1 MSLLSQLLEHQFR
14 DAHFEADLTSFIV
27 LKNKHERATGTS
39 LGDDLLVTLMMNKTR
54 GQLQQ
59 HLRLQA
65 NSLRTFDQVLVI
77 IKEHYQSRHL
87 VSSKLQDSQ
96 GPAPMDIGA
105 AWKGKGKGKKGKGFM
120 QGKGKGMMMKGKGK
134 GLMKGKG
141 KGLMKGKGKGFG
153 FNKGKGK
160 GKGLKGKGKGKN
172 DGCFICGSRD
182 HWANNCPRAY
192 TQGALWQIDEGSE
205 WSEDWNT
212 DWNQEQ
218 QIAENGESTD
228 WSEYQ
233 GALYDDSAWTEDSSW
248 QPPNWIT
255 EVQQAALPP
264 PLQPIVSQ
272 ASSAAKTAPIAQ
284 HAQPQT
290 AAAVIASPPGLADP
304 SHIADES
311 LIASSSSRNS
321 RGSGIARTAR
331 PGIASKLFVGALMLI
346 GTLSSSVPV
355 IPEHTPLSAP
365 TFSAAPLSSS
375 TSFSQDERIDIPEH
389 IDELPD
395 QDRLASFHNRS
406 GIVGSTWI
414 LFDSGA
420 SANCCPPWFAE
431 DYPLLPVGSN
441 CPILRSISG
450 KTLDII
456 GNRVV
461 ELDCGGHSLCI
472 HFYVCQSIPFPL
484 VSVARFLLQDFW
496 TIMSRSFMALMT
508 PTCKAVPIV
517 RQGTLVYLT
526 PTIVPYKDSDVRY
539 TEAHIS
545 SIVSD
550 LDLED
555 CDVEL
560 RGITDVTDND
570 YDHIAQIHSLIAA
583 AKDKSKS
590 TPKAL
595 DKTRKRSDY
604 KNCDYWVVNE
614 DKCVLVRH
622 HVKQRQNLMGF
633 RYLRGELPV
642 DANRLTG
649 HRETERFFADGTS
662 DVIVDQD
669 FRALD
674 DDRVDPHTKSEIAP
688 WRGRTAFKLKPLTGQ
703 ALVKAKKA
711 AEKFQAAPATTLQKD
726 RFRLS
731 QAKSFA
737 KAKAKAIPKPA
748 LSDVPS
754 SSHEAPPAQPI
765 VSNPGVS
772 SRGTEM
778 QIEPPQK
785 IDRKH
790 MVTTKEGEK
799 VIMNQLRSIRE
810 FNRSMK
816 DLIVR
821 LFYTVDSQTCQARTT
836 DHWVQTPTHWIRM
849 VHQERD
855 DLIHP
860 DKCPSPLSS
869 ADALAFGDTL
879 IANRHTCVLESSD
892 PECNGLE
899 IDDHW
904 CNYTDGTGVEKAPEI
919 DPERKLGYR
928 WCGFS
933 VFQIASP
940 IETERLVPETV
951 DVAARAPRGL
961 RVPIEPTASERRQHE
976 LTHLPY
982 RDWCQFCVKA
992 KGGHAASKKQLDR
1005 QPVIQVDYCFHSTD
1019 PKLPLRKLLTAVDIV
1034 TGLGM
1039 TIVIPSKGNDDYAAA
1054 ELKKFIYECGRTFGI
1069 LQYDQESSLKALCT
1083 RVCAELGGLS
1093 IRAVPKAILRRKD
1106 L

>member
-1 MSLLSQLLEHQFR
+1 M
-14 DAHFEADLTSFIV
+14 
-27 LKNKHERATGTS
+27 
-39 LGDDLLVTLMMNKTR
+39 
-54 GQLQQ
+54 
-59 HLRLQA
+59 
-65 NSLRTFDQVLVI
+65 
-77 IKEHYQSRHL
+77 
-87 VSSKLQDSQ
+87 
-96 GPAPMDIGA
+96 
-105 AWKGKGKGKKGKGFM
+105 KGKRKGL
-120 QGKGKGMMMKGKGK
+120 MMMKGKGK
-134 GLMKGKG
+134 
-141 KGLMKGKGKGFG
+141 G

-205 WSEDWNT
+205 WSEDWST

-218 QIAENGESTD
+218 QIGESGENTD

-233 GALYDDSAWTEDSSW
+233 GALYDDSAWTEDDWYGDWWYDDSYDWSSDWSWYDDSFW

-264 PLQPIVSQ
+264 PLQPIFSQ

-290 AAAVIASPPGLADP
+290 AAAVIASPPGLAEP
-304 SHIADES
+304 SNIADES
-311 LIASSSSRNS
+311 LIASSSSGNS
-321 RGSGIARTAR
+321 RGSGIARTSR

-456 GNRVV
+456 GKRVV

-496 TIMSRSFMALMT
+496 TIMSRNFMALVT

-545 SIVSD
+545 AIMSD

-560 RGITDVTDND
+560 RGITDVTDTD

-583 AKDKSKS
+583 AKDKSKNA
-590 TPKAL
+590 PKAL
-595 DKTRKRSDY
+595 DKPKKRSDY
-604 KNCDYWVVNE
+604 KNSDFWIVNE

-649 HRETERFFADGTS
+649 HRQTERFFTDGTS
-662 DVIVDQD
+662 DVIVDED
-669 FRALD
+669 FRAVD
-674 DDRVDPHTKSEIAP
+674 DDRVDPHTKSDIAP
-688 WRGRTAFKLKPLTGQ
+688 WRGRTTFKLKPLTGQ

-711 AEKFQAAPATTLQKD
+711 AEKFQASPTTTLQRD

-737 KAKAKAIPKPA
+737 KAMPKPA

-754 SSHEAPPAQPI
+754 SSQAPPAQPI

-772 SRGTEM
+772 SRGTEV
-778 QIEPPQK
+778 QIEPPQT

-821 LFYTVDSQTCQARTT
+821 LFYTVDSQTGQTRTT

-869 ADALAFGDTL
+869 SDALAFGDTL
-879 IANRHTCVLESSD
+879 MANRHT
-892 PECNGLE
+892 
-899 IDDHW
+899 
-904 CNYTDGTGVEKAPEI
+904 
-919 DPERKLGYR
+919 
-928 WCGFS
+928 S
-933 VFQIASP
+933 VFWSLVILSVTAWRLMIIGATTLMEQVFSRIACS
-940 IETERLVPETV
+940 
-951 DVAARAPRGL
+951 D
-961 RVPIEPTASERRQHE
+961 
-976 LTHLPY
+976 
-982 RDWCQFCVKA
+982 
-992 KGGHAASKKQLDR
+992 
-1005 QPVIQVDYCFHSTD
+1005 
-1019 PKLPLRKLLTAVDIV
+1019 
-1034 TGLGM
+1034 
-1039 TIVIPSKGNDDYAAA
+1039 
-1054 ELKKFIYECGRTFGI
+1054 
-1069 LQYDQESSLKALCT
+1069 
-1083 RVCAELGGLS
+1083 
-1093 IRAVPKAILRRKD
+1093 
-1106 L
+1106 

>member
-1 MSLLSQLLEHQFR
+1 MK
-14 DAHFEADLTSFIV
+14 EASGVKIGTQIGTKSNRLQRT
-27 LKNKHERATGTS
+27 ERAQIG
-39 LGDDLLVTLMMNKTR
+39 
-54 GQLQQ
+54 
-59 HLRLQA
+59 
-65 NSLRTFDQVLVI
+65 
-77 IKEHYQSRHL
+77 
-87 VSSKLQDSQ
+87 VSTK
-96 GPAPMDIGA
+96 
-105 AWKGKGKGKKGKGFM
+105 
-120 QGKGKGMMMKGKGK
+120 
-134 GLMKGKG
+134 
-141 KGLMKGKGKGFG
+141 
-153 FNKGKGK
+153 
-160 GKGLKGKGKGKN
+160 
-172 DGCFICGSRD
+172 
-182 HWANNCPRAY
+182 
-192 TQGALWQIDEGSE
+192 
-205 WSEDWNT
+205 
-212 DWNQEQ
+212 
-218 QIAENGESTD
+218 
-228 WSEYQ
+228 
-233 GALYDDSAWTEDSSW
+233 
-248 QPPNWIT
+248 
-255 EVQQAALPP
+255 VQQAALPP
-264 PLQPIVSQ
+264 PLQPI
-272 ASSAAKTAPIAQ
+272 
-284 HAQPQT
+284 
-290 AAAVIASPPGLADP
+290 
-304 SHIADES
+304 
-311 LIASSSSRNS
+311 
-321 RGSGIARTAR
+321 
-331 PGIASKLFVGALMLI
+331 
-346 GTLSSSVPV
+346 
-355 IPEHTPLSAP
+355 
-365 TFSAAPLSSS
+365 
-375 TSFSQDERIDIPEH
+375 DERIDIPEH

-395 QDRLASFHNRS
+395 
-406 GIVGSTWI
+406 
-414 LFDSGA
+414 
-420 SANCCPPWFAE
+420 
-431 DYPLLPVGSN
+431 
-441 CPILRSISG
+441 
-450 KTLDII
+450 
-456 GNRVV
+456 
-461 ELDCGGHSLCI
+461 
-472 HFYVCQSIPFPL
+472 
-484 VSVARFLLQDFW
+484 QDFW

-940 IETERLVPETV
+940 IETERLVPEPV

-992 KGGHAASKKQLDR
+992 KGRHAASKKQLDR

-1019 PKLPLRKLLTAVDIV
+1019 PKLSLRKLLTAVDIV

-1093 IRAVPKAILRRKD
+1093 IRAVPKAILRSKAPAIVPEAEALAEAPEEAENPEVQELIEQSRGEIMFDPQELSDQQREFIELQERPFQGTEISEPELPFSPGIRRPGDGLEEPQGKSQRIDPDTEVPTAPTKVQRISSLYAVTCHVASVVNHIAGLVGVVETTLKNGITVPVNVNMDHEELHQEIRLSEPVIWDVTREFPEEAQRIGMNHEMKSMKD
-1106 L
+1106 FNVYTEVPIDQCSQEDIDNAIGVRWVKRNCVSPWVTIETAQRNTSTAGYNAVIRWSVCVGRDRCRQPSLPPKHPPWKKVQAYDIVEVEDDEEAFWMEDSAQATVEGDTWGEEQPDASQDEVLGEAEEQPCEDEEIQEEETELGEEALGEDGEPPPEEADLVLDWGSLVIQVFVVPLA